1 MRLSSEER
9 VQKKDEFL
17 NELTKLYNLM
27 TFESSETE
35 KINDQFTVVI
45 AKLSY
50 FETEMLPY
58 SAASKFIYEIN
69 DADVEY
75 FFEFFQEML
84 ADRMEAAPA
93 EEVFKKATKLI
104 EHLELASSQKAYL
117 FQKQEQQLQELNKKM
132 LDVHES
138 LEQYENSKV
147 RIEQKLEDFAEISE
161 HLDSFNE
168 SIHNFE
174 NKMSDFESKTSEFES
189 KVSNFDT
196 NFKEFEGKFE
206 RIEKSTEQ
214 ITVNLISILGIFA
227 SILLGA
233 YGAIQGFANIFSN
246 ANKISIGKILM
257 LSSIGA
263 SAILLI
269 LFFLMSSIARLT
281 DRKYGNEGIG
291 FINRHPIMFF
301 SHCILSIIFTAG
313 VVIELIKYNITPQMN
328 WIWGLLFIVIVV
340 QVLFIYHTK
349 SLWGILKYLIIRGQ
363 AFKDTLLY
371 LIIVILIIIIFMYS
385 TGYID

>member
-9 VQKKDEFL
+9 AQKKEEFL

-35 KINDQFTVVI
+35 KINEQFAAVI

-69 DADVEY
+69 DDDVEY

-84 ADRMEAAPA
+84 ADRMVDAPA

-117 FQKQEQQLQELNKKM
+117 FQKQEQQLQDLNKKM
-132 LDVHES
+132 LEVHES
-138 LEQYENSKV
+138 LNQYENSKV
-147 RIEQKLEDFAEISE
+147 RIEEKLDEFAEVSE
-161 HLDSFNE
+161 HLDAFNE
-168 SIHNFE
+168 SIHNFGE
-174 NKMSDFESKTSEFES
+174 
-189 KVSNFDT
+189 KVSNFDSKFT
-196 NFKEFEGKFE
+196 EVEGKFE

-233 YGAIQGFANIFSN
+233 YGSIQGFSNIFTN

-263 SAILLI
+263 SAILLV

-281 DRKYGNEGIG
+281 DRKYGNDGNG

-301 SHCILSIIFTAG
+301 SHCILAIIFTAG
-313 VVIELIKYNITPQMN
+313 AVIELIKNDVMPQMN
-328 WIWGLLFIVIVV
+328 WLWGILFIVIVI

-349 SLWGILKYLIIRGQ
+349 SLWGILIYLVK
-363 AFKDTLLY
+363 KDRPLKDSFLY
-371 LIIVILIIIIFMYS
+371 LIIVILVIIVLMYS
-385 TGYID
+385 TGYIN